1 MPTGGFTR
9 GRWLGLSEVR
19 VTADG
24 RRRRGGGGIG
34 LLRRGAASLDG
45 QDLRLDASCLCFG
58 AGVEL
63 GLGRVGRNLAT
74 RPRWCACPEGWD
86 RARARVR

>member
-1 MPTGGFTR
+1 
-9 GRWLGLSEVR
+9 
-19 VTADG
+19 
-24 RRRRGGGGIG
+24 
-34 LLRRGAASLDG
+34 LRRGAASLDG

-74 RPRWCACPEGWD
+74 RPDPDCREIENVNRG
-86 RARARVR
+86 